1 MFIFTCMRIMFLKH
15 LTVVEVIYF
24 DVEVDLT
31 NDVKQTNKKM
41 HFQKS
46 IPHGLPEYMG
56 KSFLTQSKAQNFTFP
71 DSLGVLLLFFLVIL
85 CFAFVSNLW
94 ADEFFPLR
102 PAVIGN
108 VGLWFAHLKLSVRCM
123 MMIYLCWVIEA
134 KRILRVSLFVCYLL
148 MNPIS

>member
-1 MFIFTCMRIMFLKH
+1 MVVLWYCFLIHYWVNKIFKHVYFYLHKNHVSKH

-56 KSFLTQSKAQNFTFP
+56 KSFLTQSKAQNLHFWT
-71 DSLGVLLLFFLVIL
+71 L
-85 CFAFVSNLW
+85 
-94 ADEFFPLR
+94 
-102 PAVIGN
+102 
-108 VGLWFAHLKLSVRCM
+108 
-123 MMIYLCWVIEA
+123 
-134 KRILRVSLFVCYLL
+134 
-148 MNPIS
+148 